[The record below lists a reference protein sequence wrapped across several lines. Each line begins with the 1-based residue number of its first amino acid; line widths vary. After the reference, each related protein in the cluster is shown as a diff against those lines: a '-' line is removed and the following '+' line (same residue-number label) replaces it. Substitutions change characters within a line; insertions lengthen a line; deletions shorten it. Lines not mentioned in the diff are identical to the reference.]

1 MTDKLLLIR
10 ELFVTRLS
18 SNSGIGIPSYQQT
31 VGGKDRGRHAKP
43 LEGLASAVQSLFVNE
58 SRGSNLMAGSLRPL
72 QLELE
77 SVSAVTASTLRQ
89 AWRLLPV
96 SFRDIF
102 WAVVSYLQVST
113 PVNYRRHNSA
123 NLNTEIEATVSN
135 ADVIRSMLSGWGLQL
150 SSISLL
156 EVGPGPNFGAQLL
169 LSQYGARVTVAD
181 RFLAQWDQT
190 YHPLFYSRLRDRVG
204 GDTSLLDAVIV
215 ANAYLPEAITLVA
228 APAETLSG
236 IPDSSID
243 VVSSNA
249 VLEHVYDLEAACR
262 MFARVT
268 KKGGINSHQVDFR
281 DHSNFDKPLEFLL
294 EGYIASK
301 FIFIKKRGER
311 GNRFRPSELIRFMQ
325 SAGFKTV
332 EVDINLTAD
341 EAYLRDFIPRL
352 RNSRSKYRN
361 WPEDDLRILGA
372 RITARR

>member
-1 MTDKLLLIR
+1 
-10 ELFVTRLS
+10 
-18 SNSGIGIPSYQQT
+18 
-31 VGGKDRGRHAKP
+31 
-43 LEGLASAVQSLFVNE
+43 
-58 SRGSNLMAGSLRPL
+58 MAGSLRPL

-190 YHPLFYSRLRDRVG
+190 YHPLFYSRLRDRIG

-341 EAYLRDFIPRL
+341 EAYLRDVDASVASSTADIPASGAAIVPILRLLYRTVFGQFSQPIRHACVAAAFCNQRPHRQARRAGDMRGILSTPTPRSRRAYDGTKRGRL
-352 RNSRSKYRN
+352 RGQGG
-361 WPEDDLRILGA
+361 LCVG
-372 RITARR
+372 